1 MMIARA
7 LEEVVRDPDS
17 IVTVGTFDG
26 IHLGHREII
35 RETVRQARTSTAR
48 SAVVT
53 FEPHPKQVVRSD
65 RGPVAL
71 LSTLEE
77 KLKLLEDEGVDLVWV
92 LPFTREFARQTPREF
107 YERVIVGRLG
117 VRAVV
122 VGADHMFGRDRT
134 GGATELN
141 ALAREFGFSLT
152 TIPPLFV
159 DEVRV
164 SSTVIRKAL
173 AEGDVARAGRY
184 LGYPYSLSARVV
196 EGDRRGRA
204 LGFPTANLDLDNTLK
219 VIPARGVYVVEA
231 EVSGESKQGMMNI
244 GVRPTLTDGG
254 RLTLEAHLFGVE
266 RDLYG
271 ERVRVSFLVRLRE
284 EKRFASAQDLVR
296 QLHQDKEEAQRLVRR
311 PPDSELDTT
320 PLKS

>member
-1 MMIARA
+1 MRIARA
-7 LEEVVRDPDS
+7 PEDVARNPDT

-35 RETVRQARTSTAR
+35 RETVRQAHASGGR
-48 SAVVT
+48 SVVVT

-77 KLKLLEDEGVDLVWV
+77 KLRLLENEGVDLVWV

-107 YERVIVGRLG
+107 YERAIVGRLG

-122 VGADHMFGRDRT
+122 VGIDHMFGRDRS
-134 GGATELN
+134 GDAAELN
-141 ALAREFGFSLT
+141 VLAREFGFSLT
-152 TIPPLFV
+152 TIPPLIV
-159 DEVRV
+159 DDVRV

-196 EGDRRGRA
+196 QGDRRGRD
-204 LGFPTANLDLDNTLK
+204 LGFPTANLDLDHSLK
-219 VIPARGVYVVEA
+219 VIPARGVYVVEG
-231 EVSGESKQGMMNI
+231 EVSGESRHGMMNI
-244 GVRPTLTDGG
+244 GLRPTVTDAGH
-254 RLTLEAHLFGVE
+254 LTLEAHLFGVE

-271 ERVRVSFLVRLRE
+271 EHVRVSFLARLRE
-284 EKRFASAQDLVR
+284 EQRFSSAQDLVR
-296 QLHQDKEEAQRLVRR
+296 QLHLDREEAQRLVRQS
-311 PPDSELDTT
+311 PGPELDTT
-320 PLKS
+320 QLKS